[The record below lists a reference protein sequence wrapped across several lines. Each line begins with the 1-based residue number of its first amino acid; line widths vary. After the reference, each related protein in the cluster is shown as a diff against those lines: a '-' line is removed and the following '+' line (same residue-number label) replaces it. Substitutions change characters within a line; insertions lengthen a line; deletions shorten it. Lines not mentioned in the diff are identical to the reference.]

1 MLRFVTKSKH
11 NRHSDVIPPQLIFIT
26 LETILSIQQI
36 SKRYGKIR
44 AVNDLS
50 LEVKKGQV
58 YGILGP
64 NGSGKTTTLSVI
76 LGLISANHGTFEWF
90 GEKPATESRK
100 RIGSVIESPNFF
112 PYLTPVVNLRIVADI
127 KGKDYGDI
135 DRVLK
140 LTGLYE
146 RRNTRF
152 KTFSFGMKQR
162 LAVASALLG
171 NPDVLILDEPTNGL
185 DPQGIAHIRE
195 LILMIASGGTTIILA
210 SHLLDEV
217 QKICSHVA
225 VLSKGTK
232 LFEGRVSEVLAVSD
246 SYELGADDRDK
257 LAAAL
262 AEFPGFRSQAG
273 LEGKLQVWF
282 EKEVD
287 PGEINRFCHE
297 KGIILTHLAER
308 KRSLEQH
315 FLELLNNQHDQT
327 ASN

>member
-1 MLRFVTKSKH
+1 M
-11 NRHSDVIPPQLIFIT
+11 
-26 LETILSIQQI
+26 ETILSINNI
-36 SKRYGKIR
+36 SKRYGKIQ
-44 AVNDLS
+44 AVSDLS

-58 YGILGP
+58 FGILGP

-76 LGLISANHGTFEWF
+76 LELIKANKGSFQWF
-90 GEKPATESRK
+90 GLPPGKESRK

-112 PYLTPVVNLRIVADI
+112 PYLSPVVNLKIVADI
-127 KGKDYGDI
+127 KDLGYDDI
-135 DRVLK
+135 DRVLN

-146 RRNTRF
+146 RRNTKF

-195 LILMIASGGTTIILA
+195 LILLIASQGTTIIMA

-225 VLSKGTK
+225 VLSKGK
-232 LFEGRVSEVLAVSD
+232 NLFDGKVSEVLAISD
-246 SYELGADDRDK
+246 SFELSAVNIDLLTK
-257 LAAAL
+257 AVAAHPVFQSL
-262 AEFPGFRSQAG
+262 ISKDEII
-273 LEGKLQVWF
+273 QVYF
-282 EKEVD
+282 KETVN
-287 PGEINRFCHE
+287 PEELNRFFFSQ
-297 KGIILTHLAER
+297 GITLTHLTER

-315 FLELLNNQHDQT
+315 FLELLDNNK
-327 ASN
+327 